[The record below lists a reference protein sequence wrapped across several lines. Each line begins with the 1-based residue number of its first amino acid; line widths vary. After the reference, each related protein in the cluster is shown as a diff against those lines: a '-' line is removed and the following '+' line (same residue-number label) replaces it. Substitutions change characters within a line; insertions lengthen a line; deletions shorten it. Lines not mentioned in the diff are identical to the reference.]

1 MAKKKQ
7 KKRKRIKYMQ
17 ELVFALS
24 VCEEANVR
32 AELEGEL
39 LRLVTKTDI
48 VFDGP
53 RKVGFGG

>member
-17 ELVFALS
+17 ELGFALS
-24 VCEEANVR
+24 MCENPEVR
-32 AELEGEL
+32 AELEAEMF
-39 LRLVTKTDI
+39 RLVTDRRVEI
-48 VFDGP
+48 ED